1 MMTDGYQT
9 YCRSFEMYRNIKS
22 LCCTPEPNT
31 VLYRYVNYISKQMN
45 SQKNRSGL
53 QLSEEGCVGGTE

>member
-1 MMTDGYQT
+1 MMTDGYYT

-22 LCCTPEPNT
+22 LCCAPEPNT

-45 SQKNRSGL
+45 S
-53 QLSEEGCVGGTE
+53 